1 VERTLV
7 ILKPDAVQRGLIG
20 QITARL
26 EQRGLK
32 LVGMK
37 LIHIDEALA
46 ARHYAVHKGK
56 PFYDGLIQYITSS
69 PVVVQVWQGKRVIEI
84 VRRTCGATNPI
95 DADLAPSAPI
105 SAWRSA
111 AISFMPPTARR
122 LRLMRFRCT
131 SRKTN
136 WSTGRAPTIAGS
148 TNSRCSRPN
157 RNPMGQA
164 GPSGFIVLIG

>member
-32 LVGMK
+32 LAGMK
-37 LIHIDEALA
+37 FIQIDNDLA

-56 PFYDGLIQYITSS
+56 PFYEGLIAYITSS
-69 PVVVQVWQGKRVIEI
+69 PVVVQVWEGKRAIET

-95 DADLAPSAPI
+95 DADLGTIRADFGVEIGRNLIHASDGAET
-105 SAWRSA
+105 A
-111 AISFMPPTARR
+111 AYEIPLYFKETD
-122 LRLMRFRCT
+122 LVT
-131 SRKTN
+131 WSRATDQ
-136 WSTGRAPTIAGS
+136 WI
-148 TNSRCSRPN
+148 
-157 RNPMGQA
+157 ME
-164 GPSGFIVLIG
+164 

>member
-1 VERTLV
+1 MERTLV

-37 LIHIDEALA
+37 FIQIDNDLA

-56 PFYDGLIQYITSS
+56 PFYAGLIAYITSS
-69 PVVVQVWQGKRVIEI
+69 PVVVQVWEGKRAIDT

-95 DADLAPSAPI
+95 DADLGTIRADFGVEIGRNLIHASDGTETAAYEIPLYFNETELV
-105 SAWRSA
+105 AW
-111 AISFMPPTARR
+111 
-122 LRLMRFRCT
+122 
-131 SRKTN
+131 SRAN
-136 WSTGRAPTIAGS
+136 DQWI
-148 TNSRCSRPN
+148 
-157 RNPMGQA
+157 ME
-164 GPSGFIVLIG
+164 

>member
-37 LIHIDEALA
+37 FIQIDNDLA

-56 PFYDGLIQYITSS
+56 PFYEGLIKYITSS
-69 PVVVQVWQGKRVIEI
+69 PVVVQVWEGKRVIET

-95 DADLAPSAPI
+95 DADMGTIRADFGVEIGRNLIHASDGAET
-105 SAWRSA
+105 A
-111 AISFMPPTARR
+111 AYEIPLYFNETD
-122 LRLMRFRCT
+122 LVT
-131 SRKTN
+131 WSRAN
-136 WSTGRAPTIAGS
+136 DQWI
-148 TNSRCSRPN
+148 
-157 RNPMGQA
+157 ME
-164 GPSGFIVLIG
+164 